1 MPSTIPR
8 TNRQRVTTKAGIELE
23 RSYVFMDAAS
33 WQALQ
38 RLCDQQ
44 GRSGSQVIQSLIAI
58 ASIGKQKDQI
68 NDRTTT
74 SNA

>member
-8 TNRQRVTTKAGIELE
+8 TNRQRITTKAGIELE
-23 RSYVFMDAAS
+23 RSYVFMDTAS

-38 RLCDQQ
+38 RLCDRQ
-44 GRSGSQVIQSLIAI
+44 GRSGSQVIASLIAI
-58 ASIGKQKDQI
+58 ADLGTQKDKK
-68 NDRTTT
+68 NDTTP

>member
-8 TNRQRVTTKAGIELE
+8 TSRQRITTKAGIQLE
-23 RSYVFMDAAS
+23 RSYVFMPTAS
-33 WQALQ
+33 WEALQ

-44 GRSGSQVIQSLIAI
+44 GRSGSQVVQSLIAI
-58 ASIGKQKDQI
+58 ADLGTQKDKT
-68 NDRTTT
+68 NDRTTP